1 MECSIVI
8 SNRRVNDKFVAFTC
22 GCRSHPLEPG
32 VAFTNLV
39 TLLRRDLANVT
50 VVDLG
55 GCRAVSMPFND
66 LTLLERALATNT
78 TVTAL
83 NLTDAA
89 IGPALAETMAVVL
102 IHNAAGMCEPSRP
115 YFLGC
120 PPTRGTVGLPSPRLA
135 SPAGNKLS
143 LGAPRLS

>member
-1 MECSIVI
+1 VG
-8 SNRRVNDKFVAFTC
+8 DA
-22 GCRSHPLEPG
+22 G
-32 VAFTNLV
+32 VA
-39 TLLRRDLANVT
+39 
-50 VVDLG
+50 
-55 GCRAVSMPFND
+55 
-66 LTLLERALATNT
+66 ALAAARLPRLACLNVAGTQVSEVGART
-78 TVTAL
+78 LHALPALTAL